1 MSAPIR
7 ETGTMT
13 SKGQTTVPKSVRQTL
28 GLAPGDRLSYTIRD
42 GVVTLAKAESE
53 ADHADPAIAAF
64 LDLLAR
70 DIADGRNLGDLPRD
84 LAAALTSAAA
94 AEVDPDEP
102 IDGDTVL

>member
-1 MSAPIR
+1 MPAPIR
-7 ETGTMT
+7 ESGTMT
-13 SKGQTTVPKSVRQTL
+13 SKGQTTVPKSARQTL
-28 GLAPGDRLSYTIRD
+28 GLAPG
-42 GVVTLAKAESE
+42 E
-53 ADHADPAIAAF
+53 AF

-70 DIADGRNLGDLPRD
+70 DIAAGRNLGELPKD